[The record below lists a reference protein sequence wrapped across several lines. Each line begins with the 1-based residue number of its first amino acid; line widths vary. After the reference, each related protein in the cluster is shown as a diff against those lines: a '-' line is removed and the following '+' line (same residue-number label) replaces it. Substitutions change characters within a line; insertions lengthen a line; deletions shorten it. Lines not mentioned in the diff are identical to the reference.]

1 MADPL
6 HQFEIHT
13 LLPLQIGGID
23 VSFTNSSLFMALS
36 VLATTVFLAGG
47 MMSAKQ
53 IPGRWQGLVE
63 MTYEFVANLL
73 YENVGSKGCTYFP
86 LVFTI
91 FMFILIGNLLGM
103 IPYSFTYTSHIIVTF
118 GLAMFVFLVVT
129 LIGIIKHRF
138 HFFTLFF
145 PKGAPL
151 FMAPVII
158 PIEILSYLSRPVSLS
173 VRLFANMMAGHTML
187 KVFAGFTIALG
198 IFGVAPLVVNTALT
212 AFEVMVAILQAY
224 VFTILTCIYLHDAIH
239 LH

>member
-1 MADPL
+1 
-6 HQFEIHT
+6 
-13 LLPLQIGGID
+13 
-23 VSFTNSSLFMALS
+23 MALS